1 MHIKTLKRSVKEAVS
16 GFSRNALIQRF
27 CADERGAVVIVFAL
41 VLVVLLGFV
50 ALGVDLSSLYFR
62 QKSLQT
68 HADLAAI
75 SAVSNLHNDPAK
87 HARTTVLGNGLG
99 EDDITRLDY
108 ARYNMDVSLAYGDRL
123 TERELSAPGV
133 NAATVQL
140 QDSVPLYFAQN
151 FLAQDSARIAAT
163 ATAARFDLASFS
175 LGSRLLSLDGG
186 LLNALLSKALGSKIT
201 LNVVDYRALA
211 DAQVDL
217 LTFSDALAVRAGLTA
232 LTYEELLNS
241 QIKLVDVAG
250 ALLDTILD
258 TGGLEQVLGSDGQ
271 AVVDIAQ
278 LIAINGDTV
287 AAQIGDLLPTITV
300 SALDIL
306 MASVDIVNAGHIIET
321 ELNLNV
327 PNLLGTK
334 VRLIVGERPAGS
346 GWITLGETGATVH
359 TAQVRMMLD
368 LTLEP
373 KLLSGLTSALNIV
386 AVELPVYLE
395 IASAT
400 ATLTALNCGA
410 LRDDDVLATFD
421 TGSMPLTGITGTHV
435 TELFLGKFGE
445 SEFTNTKIP
454 LDRSALKSAKL
465 LGVIVAIPLPIL
477 NHLKVRANVL
487 IKSHA
492 AVGSSEQAE
501 AIFTRADE
509 GPPAKSF
516 GSKTL
521 LSSAVTS
528 LLANADPLKVEV
540 DTTALNLGILSYL
553 LDSVVS
559 GVVSTVV
566 SVVFHLLSPILSLVL
581 IPLDTVI
588 DALLKELGIGIGEAD
603 LTLHK
608 VHCGR
613 VMLVR

>member
-16 GFSRNALIQRF
+16 GFSRPALIQRF

-75 SAVSNLHNDPAK
+75 SAVSNLHNNPAK
-87 HARTTVLGNGLG
+87 HARTTALGNGLG

-140 QDSVPLYFAQN
+140 QDTVPLYFAQN

-186 LLNALLSKALGSKIT
+186 LLNALLSEALGSKIT
-201 LNVVDYRALA
+201 LDVVDYRALA

-250 ALLDTILD
+250 ALLDTILG
-258 TGGLEQVLGSDGQ
+258 TGRLEQVLGSDGQ

-287 AAQIGDLLPTITV
+287 AAQLGDLLPTITV

-327 PNLLGTK
+327 PGVILADLKLL
-334 VRLIVGERPAGS
+334 IGEPPAGS
-346 GWITLGETGATVH
+346 GWITLGEKGVTVH
-359 TAQVRMMLD
+359 TAQVRVKLD
-368 LTLEP
+368 LQ
-373 KLLSGLTSALNIV
+373 LLPSLLNGSGLLNALLGLLVDVRLEGLEAPLYI
-386 AVELPVYLE
+386 E

-400 ATLTALNCGA
+400 ATLSALGCNA
-410 LRDDDVLATFD
+410 VNHDDVIATFD
-421 TGSMPLTGITGTHV
+421 TGLNPLTGATGTHAAK
-435 TELFLGKFGE
+435 LFLGRFEDERFGDMAGPLDPAYLE
-445 SEFTNTKIP
+445 PATLLSISVRVLILIRTKI
-454 LDRSALKSAKL
+454 A
-465 LGVIVAIPLPIL
+465 
-477 NHLKVRANVL
+477 VL
-487 IKSHA
+487 VKSHA
-492 AVGSSEQAE
+492 VIGESDQTQTTFA
-501 AIFTRADE
+501 RDE
-509 GPPAKSF
+509 EGMLKTF
-516 GSKTL
+516 GSTNL
-521 LSSAVTS
+521 LSSGFKS
-528 LLANADPLKVEV
+528 LGENAKLEAKI
-540 DTTALNLGILSYL
+540 TAGSIEITLLRNLLNGILSNL
-553 LDSVVS
+553 ASVLAPVESILD
-559 GVVSTVV
+559 
-566 SVVFHLLSPILSLVL
+566 L
-581 IPLDTVI
+581 
-588 DALLKELGIGIGEAD
+588 LLKELGIGIGEAD